1 MEEVERAKDN
11 EMPLRATRSRV
22 SMRDSDDDDDDDI
35 DIEGRRGHG
44 GGGGVS
50 FEEFTV

>member
-11 EMPLRATRSRV
+11 EMPLRTTRSRV

-35 DIEGRRGHG
+35 DIEGRRHGG

-50 FEEFTV
+50 YEEFTV